1 MAYRLYV
8 SCTMTLKHFP
18 LLLLVICTLITA
30 CSDSSKD
37 SKAQGDKRSEEQR
50 TRPLVETIFP
60 EFIGR
65 EYAVRSE
72 GFLQAQIKASIS
84 PEISGTLLSRHP
96 NAYAG
101 GFIAEG
107 ETLFEIDP
115 AIVLAEYKRADANVV
130 SARTV
135 LKKAKVNFQRY
146 KTLADQQFVAESIK
160 DDVRV
165 RLSEANAALKTAL
178 ANRSLA
184 KERLSDSRIK
194 APYDLL
200 VVSEAIEIGET
211 VSPAQTL
218 LTVIADAGAEVIAGL
233 TRDEAAAVL
242 LAQRKSDHNG
252 LLVGIDSALL
262 ETPLVGRIESLI
274 PAIDR
279 TARTI
284 DVRIKI
290 PSIIDQETKQ
300 PIALDGDYVSII
312 IPARSKRDL
321 FSLPLEAVRK
331 NKYVYIVDNEQKLR
345 RVPVDPLSQQSNR
358 AIVALVYDSAGG
370 SKDTLETFIS
380 TRDFMTSAVL
390 TTRLNEER
398 EGLAVKPKSS
408 VNDTMISAVRLKSRG
423 ADVSAP

>member
-8 SCTMTLKHFP
+8 SCTMTLKPFP

-30 CSDSSKD
+30 CSDSSKN

-135 LKKAKVNFQRY
+135 LKKAKVNFERY

-242 LAQRKSDHNG
+242 SAQRESDHNG
-252 LLVGIDSALL
+252 LLVSIDSALL
-262 ETPLVGRIESLI
+262 ETPLVGRIESII

-290 PSIIDQETKQ
+290 PSIIDQKTKQ

-312 IPARSKRDL
+312 IPAKSERDL
-321 FSLPLEAVRK
+321 FSLPVEAVRK
-331 NKYVYIVDNEQKLR
+331 NKYVFVVNSKQELR
-345 RVPVDPLSQQSNR
+345 RVSVDPVSQQSDR
-358 AIVALVYDSAGG
+358 TIVALGD
-370 SKDTLETFIS
+370 DTTGDINDTGNASFD
-380 TRDFMTSAVL
+380 TREFTSSAVT

-398 EGLAVKPKSS
+398 EGLAVKQKSAAD
-408 VNDTMISAVRLKSRG
+408 DTMISALGLEPRNAGEL
-423 ADVSAP
+423 AP